1 MTTLM
6 QTRSLGPR
14 GRSVV
19 QDAASFNI
27 DDIVFPLAFYSLAMR
42 TQDLVSAEVVSM
54 NVVAE
59 DGTKLMLPRFV
70 RRPPSSFWICFNI
83 HVAEQV
89 QQEREEEE
97 P

>member
-1 MTTLM
+1 M
-6 QTRSLGPR
+6 
-14 GRSVV
+14 
-19 QDAASFNI
+19 D
-27 DDIVFPLAFYSLAMR
+27 
-42 TQDLVSAEVVSM
+42 
-54 NVVAE
+54 VVAE
-59 DGTKLMLPRFV
+59 DGTKLMIPWLV